1 LAPAATPG
9 DIVARINRDTVAALS
24 QPDVKERLS
33 ALGFEPAVTTPD
45 EFGARIR
52 SEIVKWDKVVRA
64 AHIRIE

>member
-1 LAPAATPG
+1 M
-9 DIVARINRDTVAALS
+9 AALS
-24 QPDVKERLS
+24 LADVKERLA

-45 EFGARIR
+45 AFGARIK